1 MWASAPTVKRADA
14 YGFAANP
21 RACAAFSGERT
32 ESSAPTKRGIID
44 HKRFHDTLSPLL
56 VPKGIPQ
63 MEKILTDFLHFFC
76 KPVAKKLFPV
86 YNNARKYLL

>member
-1 MWASAPTVKRADA
+1 MWASAPTVKRAGG

-21 RACAAFSGERT
+21 HAGAAFPGGRT
-32 ESSAPTKRGIID
+32 ESSAPTKRGLID
-44 HKRFHDTLSPLL
+44 HKRFLDTLSPLL

-76 KPVAKKLFPV
+76 KPVAKKIFPV
-86 YNNARKYLL
+86 YNRTK